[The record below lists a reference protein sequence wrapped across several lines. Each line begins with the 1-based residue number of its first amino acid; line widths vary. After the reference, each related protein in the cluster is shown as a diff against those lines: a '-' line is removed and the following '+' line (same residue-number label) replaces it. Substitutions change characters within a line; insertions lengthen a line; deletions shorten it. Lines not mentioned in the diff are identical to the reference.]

1 MAGGILIIGDYDAI
15 PDARLAA
22 DEYASEDSLGW
33 FLHRVDPHVR
43 LTVKPK
49 AS

>member
-1 MAGGILIIGDYDAI
+1 MPGGILIIDDYGAI
-15 PDARLAA
+15 PGARLAA
-22 DEYASEDSLGW
+22 DEYASENRLHW

-43 LTVKPK
+43 LAVKQK